1 MIAAWC
7 QQQLLAPFT
16 IEGAC
21 NRAVFEAWLEIGLIP
36 VLKPG
41 QKLVIDNATFHK
53 GGRIEELVK
62 AAGCEIWY
70 LPPSSPDLNKRCDP
84 ASAKDARER
93 APRQLSAVGRGLRVA
108 FVSSCPISTPSER
121 QWNMFFAWCL
131 NLTGDCYISE
141 RRSGNYPS
149 GSAVATTR
157 RGFQG
162 AEPSSA
168 HSPLKTRA
176 TRCLTNY
183 PFQLRT

>member
-131 NLTGDCYISE
+131 NLTGDCYINA
-141 RRSGNYPS
+141 RSP
-149 GSAVATTR
+149 T
-157 RGFQG
+157 
-162 AEPSSA
+162 
-168 HSPLKTRA
+168 L
-176 TRCLTNY
+176 
-183 PFQLRT
+183 